1 MKAVKLLDVAQ
12 LCPHIPFSLYENSN
26 LKRHLIIDQIPYA
39 KQYGKFLIKASG
51 FRDGEGYSID
61 ETVYISDMHYKKYFK

>member
-39 KQYGKFLIKASG
+39 KQYGRFLIKA
-51 FRDGEGYSID
+51 
-61 ETVYISDMHYKKYFK
+61 TVSSEK